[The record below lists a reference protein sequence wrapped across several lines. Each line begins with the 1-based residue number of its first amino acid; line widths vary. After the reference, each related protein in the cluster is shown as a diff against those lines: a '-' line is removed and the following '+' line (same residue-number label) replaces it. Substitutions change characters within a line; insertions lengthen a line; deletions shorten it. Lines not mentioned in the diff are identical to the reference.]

1 MKPFFEKRINDFSVR
16 KKFLI
21 LYLLCVLVPL
31 FLTDAVII
39 FSLYRYADASRVHV
53 MENAANAAEYS
64 FYSNVEDAAQL
75 GKSIYLSKYI
85 DNFLNL
91 EFDDPLDFVSRRQDF
106 MKDTLLES
114 STAVNGLSVTMYT
127 ENDSIVNGGWFKTIE
142 SAREEEWYSALIEAS
157 DNTLLY
163 FDYDK
168 SKLGVQPERKM
179 YLLKKLDLFMT
190 SDAEKLL
197 KITLNYSSVSKDIK
211 NTSYTGDIYIC
222 CDGKIILS
230 NGKYASVGTD
240 YAIAPDPSKVGYVL
254 NAEIYGQ
261 KIQIMVMKE
270 GLGFGKVLCE
280 NSPIIFILFIV
291 NIILPYIMIRSF
303 NSSITKRI
311 TKLSHT
317 FNDIDEDKLIIT
329 DNDES
334 KDEIGHMMRSYNR
347 MAARM
352 NNLIENEYKNKL
364 REQEMTVAKQNAE
377 LMALHSQINPHFLFN
392 ALESVRMHSLLRKE
406 DETARM
412 VEKLAVMQRQ
422 YADWTKDLITI
433 EDEIKLT
440 TAYLELQK
448 YRFGERLSY
457 FVDVEKECE
466 KLFIPKMSIVT
477 FVENACVH
485 GIESK
490 ATPGW
495 VFVRIS
501 REKELV
507 VLEIEDTGS
516 GMDEPQKKNLE
527 EKMNNAS
534 MELLQKSERIGI
546 INACLRIRI
555 FTNNKVSFVVD
566 SEEGTGLTVQI
577 RIPFE
582 YCEHIEREPVDLLCT
597 GNKGGCKC

>member
-16 KKFLI
+16 KKFLV
-21 LYLLCVLVPL
+21 LYLLCVLIPL
-31 FLTDAVII
+31 LLTDSII
-39 FSLYRYADASRVHV
+39 FFTMYKYANTSRMHV

-85 DNFLNL
+85 DNFLNF
-91 EFDDPLDFVSRRQDF
+91 EFEDPLDFVSKRQDF
-106 MKDTLLES
+106 MKDTLVEG
-114 STAVNGLSVTMYT
+114 STAINGLSVTMYT
-127 ENDSIVNGGWFKTIE
+127 DNDSIVNGGWFKTTD
-142 SAREEEWYSALIEAS
+142 SAREEDWYSTLRNTS
-157 DNTLLY
+157 DNSLLY

-168 SKLGVQPERKM
+168 SKLGVQPERKI
-179 YLLKKLDLFMT
+179 YFLEKLDLFMT

-197 KITLNYSSVSKDIK
+197 KITLNYSSVLKDIK
-211 NTSYTGDIYIC
+211 NTNYSGDIYIC
-222 CDGKIILS
+222 CDGMIILS
-230 NGKYASVGTD
+230 NGKHASVGTD
-240 YAIAPDPSKVGYVL
+240 YAASPDISKVGYIL
-254 NAEIYGQ
+254 NTELYGQ
-261 KIQIMVMKE
+261 QIQVMVMKE
-270 GLGFGKVLCE
+270 GLGFGKVLGD
-280 NSPIIFILFIV
+280 NLPIIFILFIV
-291 NIILPYIMIRSF
+291 NIILPYIMITSF

-317 FNDIDEDKLIIT
+317 FNDIDEARLIIA

-352 NNLIENEYKNKL
+352 NDLIENEYKNKL

-392 ALESVRMHSLLRKE
+392 ALESVRMHSLIRKE

-412 VEKLAVMQRQ
+412 VEKLAIMQRQ

-457 FVDVEKECE
+457 FVDIEKGCE
-466 KLFIPKMSIVT
+466 NLFIPKMSIVT

-490 ATPGW
+490 TTPGW

-516 GMDEPQKKNLE
+516 GMDEFQKKKLE

-555 FTNNKVSFVVD
+555 FTDNRVRFVVD
-566 SEEGTGLTVQI
+566 SEEGTGMTVQI

-582 YCEHIEREPVDLLCT
+582 FCEHIERKSDDLLCT
-597 GNKGGCKC
+597 GNKGGGKC